1 MLQTR
6 NIQHKPRL
14 EHSITYSL
22 KSALAVLTTS
32 LLLLASSPANAQQDL
47 VWNPLPADRAVYLE
61 LEEGTVV
68 IELNP
73 EFAPKMV
80 EHLKSLMED
89 QYYRGRSF
97 YRVID
102 GFMAQAGADPDTPV
116 DPDLPTIKAEF
127 EIQWP
132 SKPSKQSKKQKA
144 KNPDAVNDNT
154 TIEAAEIAE
163 EWTEMPWTA
172 VQENDLY
179 APYTG
184 FVNGFAVGRD
194 QKKAGKAWLLHCPG
208 SVALARGNEPDSGYA
223 DFYIVMGQAPRY
235 LDRNMTVFGRV
246 VWGMDVVQRIK
257 RGSALENGMIDG
269 DLDRTWIKRM
279 RLASSVDKDQQLN
292 IWIADTNDKSFV
304 KMLKQRRDRKQPFF
318 HYRPPKVLD
327 VCQVPVASR
336 LEKPDAEILIK
347 FRK

>member
-1 MLQTR
+1 MLQTQKTR
-6 NIQHKPRL
+6 QFTWPIFL
-14 EHSITYSL
+14 
-22 KSALAVLTTS
+22 TS
-32 LLLLASSPANAQQDL
+32 LFVLLICSSASAQQEL

-73 EFAPKMV
+73 EFAPEMV
-80 EHLKSLMED
+80 KHLKTLMED

-102 GFMAQAGADPDTPV
+102 GFMAQAGADIDMPEGTEHPA
-116 DPDLPTIKAEF
+116 LEAEF
-127 EIQWP
+127 EIDWP
-132 SKPSKQSKKQKA
+132 QNGEEDKVKE
-144 KNPDAVNDNT
+144 
-154 TIEAAEIAE
+154 EAGE
-163 EWTEMPWTA
+163 EVTDEGRNEGVDEGVDEGEDWTEMSWTP

-184 FVNGFAVGRD
+184 FVDGFAAGRD
-194 QKKAGKAWLLHCPG
+194 QKKDGQAWLLHCPG

-257 RGSALENGMIDG
+257 RGPTLKNGIIEG

-279 RLASSVDKDQQLN
+279 RLASTLDQSQQLN
-292 IWIADTNDKSFV
+292 IWITDTNDNSFV
-304 KMLKQRRDRKQPFF
+304 KMLGQRRDRKEKFF
-318 HYRPPKVLD
+318 HHQPPKVLD
-327 VCQVPVASR
+327 ICQVPVPSR
-336 LEKPDAEILIK
+336 LEKPDVEL
-347 FRK
+347 RLR